1 MGPKLSELAINF
13 PISQKC
19 RNCINYEIF
28 SLDYQIRRVVK
39 ALLKFEFQIKIP
51 ACLTNYF
58 PHFTKKYKNRM
69 RNLDIFLRMPN

>member
-51 ACLTNYF
+51 ACLTN
-58 PHFTKKYKNRM
+58 
-69 RNLDIFLRMPN
+69 